1 MRDPLS
7 PEDSSGHLDDR
18 ISATCPSRFLV
29 ALDASCWFSPPAP
42 SPSSTGT
49 TKPSR
54 GRQPITRLPLTRA
67 SRHGFRFR
75 RVLCVALRAGAG
87 GGGKREA
94 ALRRL
99 RSPHSRTRSREG
111 RCCPVAALGPWGLPL
126 PAGSA
131 RRVPAPRD
139 CVTGPPHVT
148 TAASARLGPGR
159 TFCRPGYVSA
169 SGVAWLPRRSPV
181 PLPLASRGET
191 LTPSPRVSAAS

>member
-1 MRDPLS
+1 M
-7 PEDSSGHLDDR
+7 
-18 ISATCPSRFLV
+18 SR
-29 ALDASCWFSPPAP
+29 C
-42 SPSSTGT
+42 G
-49 TKPSR
+49 
-54 GRQPITRLPLTRA
+54 
-67 SRHGFRFR
+67 
-75 RVLCVALRAGAG
+75 AGAG

-148 TAASARLGPGR
+148 TAASARLGPWR

-191 LTPSPRVSAAS
+191 LTPSPRVSAASELRASHLHVTPPHLDTHPSYPANHDVSSPSLSSTPAPDLAGEDGDGGGTELRSTLRRGSKVGPRTVVETK